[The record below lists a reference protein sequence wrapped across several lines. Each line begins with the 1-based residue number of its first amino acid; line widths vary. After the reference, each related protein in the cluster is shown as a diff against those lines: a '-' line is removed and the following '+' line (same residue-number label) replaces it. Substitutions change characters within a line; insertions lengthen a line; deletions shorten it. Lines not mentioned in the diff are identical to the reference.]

1 MFKKIILIIFLIIF
15 NTYQYS
21 FADKINIR
29 YVDLNFIINNSNAG
43 KNIIIKFKKQNEVNI
58 NEFKKIEE
66 NLKKEKNKL
75 LSQKNIL
82 EKNEYQ
88 KKISELQ
95 NDINNYKKNRS
106 KKVEELNKKRILLIK
121 KLITYIDPILLDY
134 SSKNSI
140 DVIMKKESF
149 LTAKTE
155 LNITDDILKE
165 LNKSITKIEN

>member
-21 FADKINIR
+21 FADNMNIR
-29 YVDLNFIINNSNAG
+29 YVDLNFIINNSDAG
-43 KNIIIKFKKQNEVNI
+43 KSIITKFKKQNEANI
-58 NEFKKIEE
+58 DEFKKIEE

-82 EKNEYQ
+82 ENNEYR
-88 KKISELQ
+88 KKITQLQ
-95 NDINNYKKNRS
+95 NDINIYKQNRN
-106 KKVEELNKKRILLIK
+106 KKVEELNKKRILSIK

-165 LNKSITKIEN
+165 LNKSVTKIEN

>member
-75 LSQKNIL
+75 LTQKNIL

-88 KKISELQ
+88 KKISQLQ

>member
-43 KNIIIKFKKQNEVNI
+43 KNIIIKFKKKNEVNI

-88 KKISELQ
+88 KKISQLQ

>member
-106 KKVEELNKKRILLIK
+106 KKVEELNKKRIILIK

>member
-88 KKISELQ
+88 KKIS
-95 NDINNYKKNRS
+95 
-106 KKVEELNKKRILLIK
+106 
-121 KLITYIDPILLDY
+121 
-134 SSKNSI
+134 
-140 DVIMKKESF
+140 
-149 LTAKTE
+149 
-155 LNITDDILKE
+155 
-165 LNKSITKIEN
+165 

>member
-88 KKISELQ
+88 KKISQLQ